1 MGILERSCYSAVLIA
16 VIILIR
22 ALTLQKLPKKTFLT
36 LWGIVILRL
45 LLPFSITSPFSIYK
59 IVEVPWQRITDS
71 IFSTMSVP
79 DAFVAD
85 SPDHTVYDSASYD
98 DYAYDYT
105 ANGTAAFETDAYDYV
120 ANDTSAN
127 GTSTTGTQA
136 SGIDAYQTDI
146 YGTEAS
152 VTTYN
157 AQPVNLEF
165 SVPAFVSVILPSIRV
180 VWFIGMCICG
190 LFFLLMY
197 FRNRREF
204 RTSLP
209 ITEDRITTWMM
220 NHTLRRHIQI
230 RQSDRIQ
237 TPLTYG
243 IIRPIIL
250 LPKGTE
256 QLDELHLQFILTHE
270 YVHIRRF
277 DALTKL
283 VFIAA
288 LCVHWF
294 NPLVWIMVML
304 ANRDLELSCDETVIR
319 LSGGS
324 TKLKSAYA
332 MTLLD
337 LETEKRSFSPLT
349 SHFNKNIM
357 KERMVSIMKA
367 KRTSIFSLSAAILV
381 VAGIAIM
388 FATKHTE
395 DPDVPGI
402 FPNTPIETIGTD
414 TIINT
419 TDTQD
424 LDHASTGVV
433 QTAVSNTT
441 YDYLFSDYPTK
452 DAYQTGNSTNLTEQI
467 GGPDQL
473 PDKIWTYPNGYQVRT
488 NGEATSPGF
497 YVEFWNEEDYAKWL
511 EEEKPRLQALIGTED
526 KDHND
531 TPFTW
536 TQERVDQKIQEYE
549 GYLAEIEQ
557 GILLSKTINGN
568 SDVVLKYYPFGK
580 RLGFDKYRMPD
591 NEGFEF
597 DRIYHDGTI
606 VHYGPHDSP
615 RVAYG
620 IMRALV
626 SDWDASAKWEFV
638 E

>member
-1 MGILERSCYSAVLIA
+1 MGIWERSCYGAVLIT

-22 ALTLQKLPKKTFLT
+22 ALTLQKLPKKTFLA

-45 LLPFSITSPFSIYK
+45 FLPFSITSPFSIYK
-59 IVEVPWQRITDS
+59 IVEVPWQHIADS
-71 IFSTMSVP
+71 IFTATSVP
-79 DAFVAD
+79 DTFVTD
-85 SPDHTVYDSASYD
+85 IPDHTAFDTAAYEDH
-98 DYAYDYT
+98 AYDYA
-105 ANGTAAFETDAYDYV
+105 AN
-120 ANDTSAN
+120 
-127 GTSTTGTQA
+127 
-136 SGIDAYQTDI
+136 
-146 YGTEAS
+146 GTEAS
-152 VTTYN
+152 NTTAN
-157 AQPVNLEF
+157 TQPVNPDFLI
-165 SVPAFVSVILPSIRV
+165 PAFVSVILPSIRV
-180 VWFIGMCICG
+180 VWLIGMCICG

-197 FRNRREF
+197 FKNRREF

-209 ITEDRITTWMM
+209 IDDDRITAWML

-243 IIRPIIL
+243 IFRPIIL
-250 LPKGTE
+250 LPKRME
-256 QLDELHLQFILTHE
+256 QLDEIHLQFILTHE

-277 DALTKL
+277 DALIKL
-283 VFIAA
+283 VFVAV
-288 LCVHWF
+288 LCIHWF
-294 NPLVWIMVML
+294 NPLVWVMVML
-304 ANRDLELSCDETVIR
+304 ANRDIELSCDETVIR

-349 SHFNKNIM
+349 SYFNKNVM

-367 KRTSIFSLSAAILV
+367 KRNTMFTISAAILV
-381 VAGIAIM
+381 VTGIAIT

-395 DPDVPGI
+395 NPDVTGI
-402 FPNTPIETIGTD
+402 VPNIPIETNGTD

-419 TDTQD
+419 TDTQGI
-424 LDHASTGVV
+424 DHASNGVV

-441 YDYLFSDYPTK
+441 YDYLFTDYAGYDEYHTGSSTSLTK
-452 DAYQTGNSTNLTEQI
+452 QI

-497 YVEFWNEEDYAKWL
+497 SMEFWNEEDYAKWL

-536 TQERVDQKIQEYE
+536 TKERVDQKIQEYE
-549 GYLAEIEQ
+549 GYLAEIKQ
-557 GILLSKTINGN
+557 GIRLSKTINGN
-568 SDVVLKYYPFGK
+568 SDVVVKYYLFGK
-580 RLGFDKYRMPD
+580 RLGFDKYKMPD

-615 RVAYG
+615 LVAYG

-626 SDWDASAKWEFV
+626 SDWDSSAKWEFV